1 MKKRAENIQQTLDAI
16 YSFVDY
22 SLTHANQISPD
33 VFSLTKIEQL
43 LSQMSNP
50 HLAYKVVHVAG
61 TKGKGSTCAMI
72 SSGLRAAGFKVGLY
86 TSPHL
91 IRFNERIQIN
101 GKMISD
107 QELIDCFNKIIPY
120 VDESNPVST
129 FEITTAIAFEF
140 FREKHVDYA
149 VIETGLGGRLDATNV
164 VKPILSVI
172 TSISID
178 HTTFLGNTLSLI
190 AAEKGGIIKG
200 GVPVIVAK
208 QKEEAKSVLRVIA
221 AEKKSEWID
230 VENEYGAI
238 PVEEHAFSQKIAIW
252 KKTDQLRLAEWLE
265 PQTKGL
271 WKPEFVTIPFSGLHQ
286 AENAVAAYAAL
297 TAIKKQE
304 SNVDTK
310 IMTEGLSETFWPCR
324 FEKIQES
331 PLIIADGAHNLDSI
345 QKLIFLFNRFF
356 GNREIICVFGASAD
370 KKCNEMINELAP
382 NVSRFIVT
390 RSTHPRAAIPKDL
403 YDMVIRCGKQVL
415 LTDCIEE
422 AYDIICN
429 SENDGIYIVTGSL
442 FVAAGFREIVMQRKD
457 NLPYFN

>member
-1 MKKRAENIQQTLDAI
+1 MKIRAENIQQTFDAI

-22 SLTHANQISPD
+22 SLTHANQVSPD

-43 LSQMSNP
+43 LSQLGNP
-50 HLAYKVVHVAG
+50 HLAFKVVHVAG

-72 SSGLRAAGFKVGLY
+72 SSGLQAAGFKVGLY

-107 QELIDCFNKIIPY
+107 QELIDCFNRIIPF
-120 VDESNPVST
+120 VDDLNPVST
-129 FEITTAIAFEF
+129 FEITTAIAFDF

-164 VKPILSVI
+164 VKPVLSVI

-178 HTTFLGNTLSLI
+178 HTTFLGNTLPLI
-190 AAEKGGIIKG
+190 AAEKGGIIKPE
-200 GVPVIVAK
+200 VPVVVAK
-208 QKEEAKSVLRVIA
+208 QKDEAKSVLRAIA
-221 AEKKSEWID
+221 AERKSEWID
-230 VENEYGAI
+230 IEDEYGSI

-252 KKTDQLRLAEWLE
+252 EKKDQLRLAEWLE
-265 PQTKGL
+265 SQKEPN
-271 WKPEFVTIPFSGLHQ
+271 WKPEFITIPFSGLHQ
-286 AENAVAAYAAL
+286 TDNAVAAYAAL
-297 TAIKKQE
+297 AAIKKYE
-304 SNVDTK
+304 SNVDLK
-310 IMTEGLSETFWPCR
+310 KMADGLAKTFWPCR
-324 FEKIQES
+324 FEKIQDS

-345 QKLIFLFNRFF
+345 QKLIFLFNRFY

-390 RSTHPRAAIPKDL
+390 HSTHPRAAIPKDL
-403 YDMVIRCGKQVL
+403 RDMVIRCGKHVQ
-415 LTDCIEE
+415 LTDQIEE

-429 SENDGIYIVTGSL
+429 SRNDGIYIVTGSL
-442 FVAAGFREIVMQRKD
+442 FVAAGFREIVMQQKG
-457 NLPYFN
+457 NLPYFT